1 MSLLRGMDDGDE
13 AASVA
18 ATVAAPV
25 QRIEIVGER
34 RRAHDGAFRAR
45 VVAEARAPGMRV
57 QDVARRHGICSSLVY
72 RWRRAAMPHAGGG
85 SAVQLVPVRIVQPA
99 PPVAAAPD
107 ASRFAPSRPGLPRPG
122 LIESEFE
129 FEGGTR
135 VRVDA
140 DVSLAALRR
149 VVAALRR

>member
-1 MSLLRGMDDGDE
+1 MDNENE

-18 ATVAAPV
+18 ATVAAPM

-34 RRAHDGAFRAR
+34 RREHDAAFRAML
-45 VVAEARAPGMRV
+45 VEQASQPGARV
-57 QDVARRHGICSSLVY
+57 QDLARRYGICSSLIY
-72 RWRRAAMPHAGGG
+72 RWRRTASPQAGAG
-85 SAVQLVPVRIVQPA
+85 SAVQLVPVR
-99 PPVAAAPD
+99 VAEPRAQTRAAP
-107 ASRFAPSRPGLPRPG
+107 RPQSPQTVRTQPG
-122 LIESEFE
+122 LIEIE

-135 VRVDA
+135 VRVGG

>member
-1 MSLLRGMDDGDE
+1 MSGKDE

-18 ATVAAPV
+18 ASVAAPV

-34 RRAHDGAFRAR
+34 RRAHDAGFRAR
-45 VVAEARAPGMRV
+45 VVAEAQAAGTRV

-72 RWRRAAMPHAGGG
+72 RWRRAASPQAGAG
-85 SAVQLVPVRIVQPA
+85 SAVQLVPVRITQPSA
-99 PPVAAAPD
+99 PEPRAPD
-107 ASRFAPSRPGLPRPG
+107 PGLSRPGLPRSG
-122 LIESEFE
+122 LIEIE

>member
-1 MSLLRGMDDGDE
+1 MSGNDE
-13 AASVA
+13 AADVA

-34 RRAHDGAFRAR
+34 RRAHDASFRGG
-45 VVAEARAPGMRV
+45 VVAEAQAPGARV
-57 QDVARRHGICSSLVY
+57 QDVARRHGICSSLIY
-72 RWRRAAMPHAGGG
+72 RWRRAATPQAGAG
-85 SAVQLVPVRIVQPA
+85 SAVQLVPVRITQPA
-99 PPVAAAPD
+99 APKPSAPD
-107 ASRFAPSRPGLPRPG
+107 LGLPRPG
-122 LIESEFE
+122 PPRGSIEIE

-135 VRVDA
+135 VRLGA

>member
-1 MSLLRGMDDGDE
+1 MIGKDE

-18 ATVAAPV
+18 ATEAAPV

-34 RRAHDGAFRAR
+34 RRAHDAGFRAHI
-45 VVAEARAPGMRV
+45 VAEAQAPGARV

-72 RWRRAAMPHAGGG
+72 RWRRAASPQAGAG
-85 SAVQLVPVRIVQPA
+85 SAVQLVPVRITQS
-99 PPVAAAPD
+99 AAPD
-107 ASRFAPSRPGLPRPG
+107 PQSPDPGRPRPG
-122 LIESEFE
+122 LIEIE

-149 VVAALRR
+149 LVAALRR

>member
-1 MSLLRGMDDGDE
+1 MSGRDE
-13 AASVA
+13 AANVA

-34 RRAHDGAFRAR
+34 RRAHDAEFRAR
-45 VVAEARAPGMRV
+45 VVAEAQAAGARV

-72 RWRRAAMPHAGGG
+72 RWRRAASPQAGSGA
-85 SAVQLVPVRIVQPA
+85 AVQLVPVRITQPTA
-99 PPVAAAPD
+99 PEPRTPD
-107 ASRFAPSRPGLPRPG
+107 PGSSRPGLPRSG
-122 LIESEFE
+122 LIEIE

-140 DVSLAALRR
+140 EVSLAALRR
-149 VVAALRR
+149 VVTALRR

>member
-1 MSLLRGMDDGDE
+1 MSGKDE
-13 AASVA
+13 AANVA
-18 ATVAAPV
+18 ATVAASV

-34 RRAHDGAFRAR
+34 RRAHDAGFRAR
-45 VVAEARAPGMRV
+45 ILAEAQGPGARV
-57 QDVARRHGICSSLVY
+57 QDVARRHAICSSVIY
-72 RWRRAAMPHAGGG
+72 RWRRAASPQVGAG
-85 SAVQLVPVRIVQPA
+85 SAVQLVPVRIAQPA
-99 PPVAAAPD
+99 AAQAR
-107 ASRFAPSRPGLPRPG
+107 ASDPGHLRPGV
-122 LIESEFE
+122 IEIE